1 MPSGTNILLMPIAK
15 SEKEEEEEEEEVVV
29 VVEQKKIKHKTAKEK
44 IIHQSTLTL

>member
-15 SEKEEEEEEEEVVV
+15 SENEEEEEEVVV
-29 VVEQKKIKHKTAKEK
+29 VVEQKKMKHRTAKEK